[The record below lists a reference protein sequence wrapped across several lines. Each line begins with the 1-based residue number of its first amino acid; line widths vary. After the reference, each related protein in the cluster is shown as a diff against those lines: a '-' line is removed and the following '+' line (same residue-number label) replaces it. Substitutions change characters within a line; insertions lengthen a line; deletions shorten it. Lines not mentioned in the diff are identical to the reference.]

1 MITEFRKFKRKT
13 RKELLPKLLILGGL
27 IFILVFLV
35 IGNLKISQKREEL
48 GTEME
53 RLKRGVEKLSQEE
66 GLLQSKISQSQTRDY
81 LERVAR
87 EAFNL
92 QKEGEQVVAFPLSEE
107 SPEEKTEENKNLW
120 QKLLEKFKIK

>member
-1 MITEFRKFKRKT
+1 MIADFRKFKRKT
-13 RKELLPKLLILGGL
+13 RKRLLSKLLILGGL
-27 IFILVFLV
+27 IFILVFLI
-35 IGNLKISQKREEL
+35 IGNLRISWKRENL
-48 GTEME
+48 GIEME
-53 RLKRGVEKLSQEE
+53 RLKRGMEKLSQEE

-92 QKEGEQVVAFPLSEE
+92 QKEGEKVVAFPLSEE
-107 SPEEKTEENKNLW
+107 SSEEKTEESKNLW